1 MALAHVTASI
11 NKPSFVPGETIRLT
25 LRFETTVEDLETVSN
40 ISVNFYRVDVQRNQF
55 SLGFGSA
62 PTLEG
67 NTLEVSKALPTNFRY
82 GLYIIQ
88 HVTLCRGDEPEES
101 EQEAIAFDPVFFAVR
116 TAVELPLSSQEVFG
130 LSNEMGRRRTAY
142 MRQPIKTTKAEENT
156 LSVKQFRVM
165 IFGVGCLLHATQQL
179 EGYSITP
186 LGTGLSHRRMHE
198 IVNTALEGEGTE
210 GLLFSEE
217 TEEQFE
223 RSTPVFR
230 ILYTTVEAIDHNDA
244 IDHCRAHANLL
255 FQILGLD
262 RGQMPREFAC
272 VASEYESN
280 RRWHLYQMP
289 GYRGNLLSDFNPVS
303 TANRIEQTLPKLQ
316 ADSFARLLLKTYA
329 DATAELDYGFSL
341 LRYWSV
347 LELVADKSIAKD
359 RTPLAHP
366 DGAPILNRKGKPE
379 TTNSK
384 HGRVYAHI
392 LANDAFKSHGTYT
405 ENGSQKSYM
414 VGRDSSD
421 PAYTPTT
428 ELITLWDLIRAVYA
442 IRNLV
447 AHEGQFDLDK
457 AMTGDAY
464 QQLAARLKKLS
475 NPDPLRFIKQ
485 QAQQVIWREV

>member
-1 MALAHVTASI
+1 MAPAHVTASI

-25 LRFETTVEDLETVSN
+25 LRFEATVEDLETVNN
-40 ISVNFYRVDVQRNQF
+40 ISVDFYRVDVQRNQF

-67 NTLEVSKALPTNFRY
+67 NTLEVSKALPANFRH

-101 EQEAIAFDPVFFAVR
+101 EQEAIAFDPVFFAVQ
-116 TAVELPLSSQEVFG
+116 TAVEVPLLSQEVVE
-130 LSNEMGRRRTAY
+130 LSNEMGRRRAAY

-156 LSVKQFRVM
+156 PSVKQFRVL

-179 EGYSITP
+179 EGYSIRP

-198 IVNTALEGEGTE
+198 IVNTALEEEEIE
-210 GLLFSEE
+210 GLEFREE

-230 ILYTTVEAIDHNDA
+230 VLYTTVEAVDHNDA
-244 IDHCRAHANLL
+244 LDHCRAHANLL

-272 VASEYESN
+272 VASEYGSN

-303 TANRIEQTLPKLQ
+303 TANRIERLLPKLQ
-316 ADSFARLLLKTYA
+316 GDPFTRLLIKTYA

-347 LELVADKSIAKD
+347 MELVADKNIAKD
-359 RTPLAHP
+359 GAALTHP
-366 DGAPILNRKGKPE
+366 NGTPILNRKGNPK

-384 HGRVYAHI
+384 HGRVYVYI
-392 LANDAFKSHGTYT
+392 LANGAFKEHGTYT
-405 ENGSQKSYM
+405 ENGSQKSYI
-414 VGRDSSD
+414 VGGESSD
-421 PAYTPTT
+421 PAYTLTT
-428 ELITLWDLIRAVYA
+428 ELIPLWDLVRAVYA
-442 IRNLV
+442 IRNAV

-457 AMTGDAY
+457 AMTGDAH
-464 QQLAARLKKLS
+464 QKLAARLKKS
-475 NPDPLRFIKQ
+475 SHPDPLSFIKQ
-485 QAQQVIWREV
+485 QAQLVLWREV